1 MNIPLAER
9 MRPKKLAD
17 YCGQQHLIG
26 PNGSFKQMIK
36 SGVFPSI
43 ILWGPPGTGKTTLA
57 QLLAFEKKCPFYH
70 VSAVNAGVKEIRDII
85 QKSENSV
92 DYSMKKLQFSL
103 LMKYIGLANHS
114 KTHY

>member
-36 SGVFPSI
+36 SGVFPQSFYGDH
-43 ILWGPPGTGKTTLA
+43 LELEK
-57 QLLAFEKKCPFYH
+57 QL
-70 VSAVNAGVKEIRDII
+70 
-85 QKSENSV
+85 
-92 DYSMKKLQFSL
+92 
-103 LMKYIGLANHS
+103 
-114 KTHY
+114 